1 MNDFI
6 IIQSFND
13 IPNYRDY
20 QVLSALA
27 DQINRTCKVKYKYI
41 GMHLNERVLYLTYY
55 IKYGFSRANS
65 YKIDIR
71 IENGKDGKPTGVYVV
86 GFKRQSNAPIN
97 KKECHKIISSSM
109 FNVFKMKGSS
119 VQGGNYISLGKYDSV
134 TLCDIMKTFV
144 TQLRNAGGVV
154 Q

>member
-6 IIQSFND
+6 IIKNFND

-20 QVLSALA
+20 QVLSTLA
-27 DQINRTCKVKYKYI
+27 NQINRTCKIKYKYI
-41 GMHLNERVLYLTYY
+41 GMHLNERILYLTYY
-55 IKYGFSRANS
+55 IKYGFLRANS

-71 IENGKDGKPTGVYVV
+71 IENGKGDKLTGDYIV

-109 FNVFKMKGSS
+109 FGVFRAKGSN
-119 VQGGNYISLGKYDSV
+119 VQGGNYISLGNYDSA

-144 TQLRNAGGVV
+144 TQLRNAGGIV